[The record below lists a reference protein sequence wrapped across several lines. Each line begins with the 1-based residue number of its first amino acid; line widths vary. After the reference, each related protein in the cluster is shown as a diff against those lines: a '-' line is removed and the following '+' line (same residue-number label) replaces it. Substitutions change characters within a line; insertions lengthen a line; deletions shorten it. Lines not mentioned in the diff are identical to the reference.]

1 MIVDRNLL
9 RLNASASCFARLANY
24 YERWPRAPAN
34 VLRQHNVAAQQL
46 HDFLG
51 TQTTDETQK
60 EHHREGDVVHQ
71 QSYKAAATP
80 ARNTTFGN
88 GT

>member
-34 VLRQHNVAAQQL
+34 VVLQHNVAAQQL
-46 HDFLG
+46 HGFPG
-51 TQTTDETQK
+51 TLSPDEARK
-60 EHHREGDVVHQ
+60 EHHCEGDVAHQ
-71 QSYKAAATP
+71 QSYGDAG
-80 ARNTTFGN
+80 RNTTFGN